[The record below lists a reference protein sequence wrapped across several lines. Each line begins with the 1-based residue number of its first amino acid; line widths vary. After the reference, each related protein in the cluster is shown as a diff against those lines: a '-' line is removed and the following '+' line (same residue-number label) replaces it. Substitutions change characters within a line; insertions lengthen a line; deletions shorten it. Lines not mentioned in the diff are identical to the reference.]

1 MWVHEKFCLYVL
13 YRYMYYFSLPLQ
25 VPASYERSW
34 CQEGPTLALKPS
46 NPPTLKLSHRN
57 PFKPFWSLALWRAS
71 HAANHF
77 RQLLVI
83 ARIRGHVIADDS
95 ERLAKSRGKF
105 GIWPFATIAM
115 HSYCECLLQCTV
127 IVNVHRK
134 TCLWCRIVLQDAA
147 LHFNANV
154 THARVHPEP
163 PVSVQAVL
171 ANSVCRLH
179 APVEKQQGLKP
190 NYRSINDIWANV

>member
-1 MWVHEKFCLYVL
+1 MASEIFLVCTT
-13 YRYMYYFSLPLQ
+13 LQ
-25 VPASYERSW
+25 HHNSKGNSSKT
-34 CQEGPTLALKPS
+34 QTLQLLNHQTLRPS
-46 NPPTLKLSHRN
+46 NPPTLKLSHHN
-57 PFKPFWSLALWRAS
+57 PFKPFRSLALWRAS

-83 ARIRGHVIADDS
+83 ARIGGHVVADDP

-105 GIWPFATIAM
+105 GIWLFATHCI

-127 IVNVHRK
+127 IVNVYRK
-134 TCLWCRIVLQDAA
+134 TCLWRRIVLQGVA
-147 LHFNANV
+147 LHFKANV
-154 THARVHPEP
+154 THERVQSEL
-163 PVSVQAVL
+163 PVSRQAVL